1 MRSSLVLS
9 LATTSAALNIQ
20 SPPSHN
26 DAPLPLIIWH
36 GLGDRYDADGMHSI
50 GALAE
55 SIHPG
60 TFVYYVRTDDDSG
73 QDRTN
78 TFFGDLNEQLD
89 GVCAALQAVPE
100 LRQPHT
106 GDLRVDALGFSQGGQ
121 FLRGLVERCEP
132 LSVRTLMTYGSQ
144 HNGIAGLRPCG
155 TWDLLCKGA
164 TGLMKGNVWSDY
176 VQSHVVPAQYYRTL
190 DDATGLPS
198 DEYLEKSGF
207 LADINNE
214 RVLKNASYAERIA
227 ALEKFVMVVF
237 EEDTTV
243 IPRESGWFAEVNG
256 TSGVVTPLQER
267 PIYLEDWIGLK
278 ALGEKDGLVF
288 LGNPGDHMQL
298 DEKVLKATFKEYFGA
313 ETRTKARQSKADL

>member
-1 MRSSLVLS
+1 MRLLTA
-9 LATTSAALNIQ
+9 LPFATISAALALQ
-20 SPPSHN
+20 STSTH
-26 DAPLPLIIWH
+26 DAASLPLIIWH

-60 TFVYYVRTDDDSG
+60 TFVYYVRTDDNSDN
-73 QDRTN
+73 DRTN
-78 TFFGDLNEQLD
+78 TFFGDLNLQID
-89 GVCAALQAVPE
+89 GVCSALQAVPE
-100 LRQPHT
+100 LRQAHT

-121 FLRGLVERCEP
+121 FLRGLIERCEP
-132 LSVRTLMTYGSQ
+132 LQVRTLMTYGSQ

-176 VQSHVVPAQYYRTL
+176 VQSHVVPAQYFRTV
-190 DDATGLPS
+190 DDATGLPT
-198 DEYLEKSGF
+198 DVYLEKSGF

-214 RVLKNASYAERIA
+214 RVLKNASYVDKIA
-227 ALEKFVMVVF
+227 ALEKFVMVIF

-256 TSGVVTPLQER
+256 TSGAVTPLQRR

-288 LGNPGDHMQL
+288 LKNPGDHMQL
-298 DEKVLKATFKEYFGA
+298 DDKVLKKTFKEYFGP
-313 ETRTKARQSKADL
+313 ESKSKGRQQKADL